1 MFRNFN
7 LPQPIELIIDI
18 QIILILMILIINI
31 RECFQ
36 QRKILIR
43 LWQLALIR
51 LLFING
57 SNMIG
62 RHIITF
68 LVIIHVQLQLLIV
81 IRLLMKIFLSLINL
95 DWLAICIII
104 LHVLKILFFNLL
116 VLVCLIVLFNIYVL
130 ILHKLFKL
138 YWCLWTLI
146 LL

>member
-36 QRKILIR
+36 KRKILIR

-130 ILHKLFKL
+130 ILHKLFQL

>member
-1 MFRNFN
+1 LFRNFN

-36 QRKILIR
+36 KRKILIR

-130 ILHKLFKL
+130 ILHKLFQL